1 MEVLAPVGS
10 MDSLKAA
17 ILGGADSVYLGGR
30 EFGARRLAKNF
41 TDPQLKGAV
50 SYAHDNDVRVYVAS
64 NILVKEDELKKA
76 LSFVEFLDGIEADAV
91 ILQDR
96 GLLGLV
102 RDHCSIAIHAS
113 TQMGIHS
120 SEGVEWCAENG
131 ISRVILARELSLDRI
146 SKIKEDTDL
155 ELEVFVHGA
164 LCYSVSGQCLFS
176 SMVGGR
182 SGNRGLCAQP
192 CRLRYCI
199 GDEDGYPLSTA
210 DLFAVGSIPRLMEIG
225 VACLKIEGRMRSP
238 LYAFLTSLVYK
249 RAVERA
255 SRNER
260 ELITYREREL
270 LEVAFNRGFTPGYL
284 EVDEVMQKSYPDSR
298 GKPICA
304 SEMGSEGL
312 CLDRVALDIGDGIT
326 LYRSDDKVGG
336 FEIAEFEDNCGKTY
350 VHPPFPL
357 DHGRYD
363 VYKTKD
369 REFDHIVEMI
379 SSIEIP
385 EIPCRRKKSD
395 LKLNGA
401 RRSRSSPEISCYV
414 SSVRSLES
422 VLPHADRIYFELNP
436 RLEEAID
443 LCRKGGIEIVPIL
456 PRVSPEIPEVDTE
469 AVMASTLGQL
479 EKYKERVI
487 YGHYSLNFFNSITLP
502 RIHQY
507 TLSVEMT
514 RDEMRDVLDHH
525 EGRLEA
531 LAFGRVEL
539 MVTKD
544 PTLREGVLA
553 DEAGRK
559 FPVYRDRQGY
569 AHILN
574 SADLLLLDYL
584 EELEEMGVDSIG
596 LDLRRRDPGL
606 CEMVAKAFKNK
617 DLKFKGRIRRKCG
630 KLTSGHYLRG
640 VA

>member
-17 ILGGADSVYLGGR
+17 ILGGADAVYLGGR

-41 TDPQLKGAV
+41 TDPQLRGAV
-50 SYAHDNDVRVYVAS
+50 SYAHDSDVKVYVTS
-64 NILVKEDELKKA
+64 NTLVKEGELEKA

-96 GLLGLV
+96 GLLSLV

-131 ISRVILARELSLDRI
+131 ISRVILARELGLEEI
-146 SKIKEDTDL
+146 SKIKDKTDL

-192 CRLRYCI
+192 CRLRYYI
-199 GDEDGYPLSTA
+199 GDENGHLLSTA
-210 DLFAVGSIPRLMEIG
+210 DLFSVGSIPRLIEIG
-225 VACLKIEGRMRSP
+225 VSCLKIEGRMRSP
-238 LYAFLTSLVYK
+238 LYTFLASLIYK

-255 SRNER
+255 NNSEK
-260 ELITYREREL
+260 ELITSREREL
-270 LEVAFNRGFTPGYL
+270 LEVAFNRGFTPGYI
-284 EVDEVMQKSYPDSR
+284 EVSEVMQRSYPDSR
-298 GKPICA
+298 GKPICSA
-304 SEMGSEGL
+304 EMGSEGL
-312 CLDRVALDIGDGIT
+312 CLDNEALDIGDGIT
-326 LYRSDDKVGG
+326 LYLSDDKVGG
-336 FEIAEFEDNCGKTY
+336 FEITEFEDIGGKTH

-357 DHGRYD
+357 DFGFYD

-369 REFDHIVEMI
+369 REYGQIIETI
-379 SSIEIP
+379 SSFEIP
-385 EIPCRRKKSD
+385 EVPGKRKKAN
-395 LKLNGA
+395 LKLKRA
-401 RRSRSSPEISCYV
+401 RRSRGSPEISCYI

-422 VLPHADRIYFELNP
+422 VLPYVDRVYFELNP
-436 RLEEAID
+436 RLEEAMD
-443 LCRKGGIEIVPIL
+443 LCGKQGVEIVPIL
-456 PRVSPEIPEVDTE
+456 PRVSPEIPEIDAE

-479 EKYKERVI
+479 WKYKERAI
-487 YGHYSLNFFNSITLP
+487 YGHYSLNFFNSITSP

-514 RDEMRDVLDHH
+514 RGEMREVLDHY

-544 PTLREGVLA
+544 PSLREGVLV

-559 FPVYRDRQGY
+559 FSAYRDRWGY
-569 AHILN
+569 AHIMN

-606 CEMVAKAFKNK
+606 CEMVAKAFKNN
-617 DLKFKGRIRRKCG
+617 DLKLKRRIRRKCG
-630 KLTSGHYLRG
+630 KLTFGHYLRG
-640 VA
+640 VV